1 MKIGLMGTFLVGV
14 HGAEQK
20 QGKGKLQIARMCR
33 VDRNWTKSGGRPSPM
48 AGGFVS
54 G

>member
-1 MKIGLMGTFLVGV
+1 MEKVCNGFLIIIS
-14 HGAEQK
+14 
-20 QGKGKLQIARMCR
+20 KLYPRTNARMSR

>member
-1 MKIGLMGTFLVGV
+1 MSRPEELFSAVLFNFIVGGLPRTN
-14 HGAEQK
+14 
-20 QGKGKLQIARMCR
+20 ARMGR
-33 VDRNWTKSGGRPSPM
+33 VDRNWTKSGGRPYPM